1 MILLIFHV
9 KEKENENEKKISLDS
24 KTVFLQYCDDF
35 RGYLKYLLGI
45 FWTTPK
51 LKVIKNQIKKFNEE
65 FGGKMVAV
73 GKAWSLHWP
82 FNW

>member
-45 FWTTPK
+45 F
-51 LKVIKNQIKKFNEE
+51 
-65 FGGKMVAV
+65 
-73 GKAWSLHWP
+73 
-82 FNW
+82 